1 MRKDIDFEAVSDVA
15 VSVVYD
21 DEQNGWYVY
30 IINLKKEYI
39 ENVFV
44 TSTGYKQEEQ
54 KGVQKTSTFRQYLG
68 DIAPRTAMKI
78 EAIMP
83 ELFSFTNEY
92 WVSFYIG
99 EKIFDK
105 QYIFV
110 PGSIQNDFM
119 REIPILGLN
128 GVMIL

>member
-1 MRKDIDFEAVSDVA
+1 MKKDIDFEAVADVA
-15 VSVVYD
+15 VAVVYD
-21 DEQNGWYVY
+21 DEQNGWYAY
-30 IINLKKEYI
+30 LINLKQTFI

-44 TSTGYKQEEQ
+44 TSSGYRQEADRP
-54 KGVQKTSTFRQYLG
+54 VQKTSTFRQFLG
-68 DIAPRTAMKI
+68 DIAPRTAVKI

-83 ELFSFTNEY
+83 ELFQFSNEF

-105 QYIFV
+105 QYVFV
-110 PGSIQNDFM
+110 AGSINDEFM
-119 REIPILGLN
+119 REVPILGLN

>member
-1 MRKDIDFEAVSDVA
+1 MKKDIDFEAVTDVA

-30 IINLKKEYI
+30 LINLKKEPL

-44 TSTGYKQEEQ
+44 TSTGYKQEEN
-54 KGVQKTSTFRQYLG
+54 KLPQKTSTFRQYLG
-68 DIAPRTAMKI
+68 TIAPRTAMKI

-110 PGSIQNDFM
+110 SGSIQDEFM
-119 REIPILGLN
+119 REVPILGLN
-128 GVMIL
+128 GVMIV

>member
-1 MRKDIDFEAVSDVA
+1 MKKDISFEEVKDVA
-15 VSVVYD
+15 VAIVND
-21 DEQNGWYVY
+21 DEQGGWYAY
-30 IINLKKEYI
+30 IINKKHEVI

-44 TSTGYKQEEQ
+44 TSTGYSSNEAQT
-54 KGVQKTSTFRQYLG
+54 GQKTSTFRQFLG
-68 DIAPRTAMKI
+68 DVAPRTAMKI
-78 EAIMP
+78 ESIMP

-110 PGSIQNDFM
+110 PGSISNELM
-119 REIPILGLN
+119 IEVPILGLN
-128 GVMIL
+128 GVMIV

>member
-1 MRKDIDFEAVSDVA
+1 MKKDIDFEAVTDVA

-30 IINLKKEYI
+30 LINLKKEYI

-44 TSTGYKQEEQ
+44 TSTGYKQEEN
-54 KGVQKTSTFRQYLG
+54 KVAQKTSTFRQYLG

-92 WVSFYIG
+92 WVSFYVG

-110 PGSIQNDFM
+110 SGSIQNEFM
-119 REIPILGLN
+119 REVPILGLN